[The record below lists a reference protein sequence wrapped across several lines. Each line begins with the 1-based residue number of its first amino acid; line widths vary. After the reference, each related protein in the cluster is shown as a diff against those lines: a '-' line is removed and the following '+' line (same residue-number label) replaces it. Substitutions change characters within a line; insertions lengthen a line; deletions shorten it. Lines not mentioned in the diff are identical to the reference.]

1 MQVLSFKK
9 NAKLITP
16 AIRHVDNTGRL
27 QTVKKS
33 DNKFYYKLLKYF
45 FKITKVPMLLNTSF
59 NINEPIVCSP
69 QDAIDCFEKSKID
82 FLVIEN
88 FIISKK
94 NDSFYK

>member
-1 MQVLSFKK
+1 
-9 NAKLITP
+9 
-16 AIRHVDNTGRL
+16 
-27 QTVKKS
+27 
-33 DNKFYYKLLKYF
+33 
-45 FKITKVPMLLNTSF
+45 MLLNTSF